1 MIKYFTLE
9 DQKLIDSSEETAE
22 TVWYCVERPTG
33 EEIDQ
38 LIEQFQIPRD
48 YLTSV
53 LDDAENSRVEEF
65 NQEKLTKPALLL
77 LQYPFPKTS
86 PSGYFQVDTYPF
98 SIILTPK
105 KKLITITNH
114 EPLFLKKVFQQ
125 TFHKNDLS
133 ANLNIFMQMLWQ
145 ITQSFNTYLSSLL
158 AQCDLLETQL
168 KVSTENK
175 QLYQIMDI
183 QKV

>member
-9 DQKLIDSSEETAE
+9 DQKLVDSMEETAE
-22 TVWYCVERPTG
+22 TIWYCVERPTE
-33 EEIDQ
+33 EEINQ
-38 LIEQFQIPRD
+38 LIKQFQIPKD

-65 NQEKLTKPALLL
+65 NQEKLTKPALVL

-114 EPLFLKKVFQQ
+114 EPLFFEK
-125 TFHKNDLS
+125 S
-133 ANLNIFMQMLWQ
+133 
-145 ITQSFNTYLSSLL
+145 LSSNVSKKRSFDNSKYFYAVTL
-158 AQCDLLETQL
+158 ADHSVL
-168 KVSTENK
+168 
-175 QLYQIMDI
+175 
-183 QKV
+183 